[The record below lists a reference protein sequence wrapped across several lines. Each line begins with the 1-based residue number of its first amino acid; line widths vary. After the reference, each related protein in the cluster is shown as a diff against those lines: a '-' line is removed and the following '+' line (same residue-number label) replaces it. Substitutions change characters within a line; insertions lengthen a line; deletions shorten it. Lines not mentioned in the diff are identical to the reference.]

1 MAALAEALGFVL
13 PGGSSIPAVHSERLR
28 FGELTG
34 RRAVH
39 LAQHRAPLPRAL
51 ITDGALRNAITVL
64 HALGGSTNGVI
75 HLAAIAGR
83 GGHKLDLDEVDRI
96 GRETPVLV
104 DLKPIGQG
112 FMEDFHQAG
121 GLPALLR
128 RIADRLDTTALAAD
142 GRSIGELLN
151 EWPGWTDDRV
161 IRQLS
166 DPVTAG
172 EAIAVLRGSLAPDGA
187 VLKLAA
193 ASTAL
198 FQHEAPAIVFDGL
211 SDLAARVDHP
221 DLPVTPEH
229 VLILRGVGPV
239 GGPGMPEAGSIPIP
253 ARLARA
259 GVKDMVRISD
269 ARMSGTAFGTVIVHA
284 APEAAV
290 GGPLALA
297 RDGDRVRLNVSGR
310 RLDLLVDDAELARRR
325 SELRPQVAPARG
337 YARLFAEHVLQ
348 ANLGCDF
355 DFLRH
360 ESLR

>member
-1 MAALAEALGFVL
+1 MAALAEVLGFVL
-13 PGGSSIPAVHSERLR
+13 PGGSSIPAAHSERLR

-39 LAQHRAPLPRAL
+39 LARLRAPLPRAL
-51 ITDGALRNAITVL
+51 ITDSALRNAITVL
-64 HALGGSTNGVI
+64 QALGGSTNGVI

-83 GGHKLDLDEVDRI
+83 AGHRLDLDEVDRI

-112 FMEDFHQAG
+112 FMEDFHHAG

-128 RIADRLDTTALAAD
+128 RIAARLDTTALAAD
-142 GRSIGELLN
+142 GRSIGDLLN
-151 EWPGWTDDRV
+151 AWPDWTDDRV

-166 DPVTAG
+166 NPVTAG

-193 ASTAL
+193 ASRAL
-198 FQHEAPAIVFDGL
+198 FQHEAPVIVFDGL
-211 SDLAARVDHP
+211 SDLAARIDHP

-284 APEAAV
+284 SPEAAA